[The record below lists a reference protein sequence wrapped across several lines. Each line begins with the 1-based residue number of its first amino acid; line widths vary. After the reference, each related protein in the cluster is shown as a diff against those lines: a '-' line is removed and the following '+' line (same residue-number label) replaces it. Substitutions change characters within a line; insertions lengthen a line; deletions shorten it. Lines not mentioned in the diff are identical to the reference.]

1 MRIVSVGGG
10 PAALYFAILRKKR
23 HPEDDIVLYERNLP
37 YQTFGWGVV
46 FSDDTLSQFEA
57 ADKASHDAIV
67 ARFAHWTDI
76 DNFYLGERVRSTGH
90 GFAGMGRKELLN
102 VLQERCE
109 ALGVRLEFEREVD
122 DIDALRASADLLIG
136 ADGVN
141 SKVRTRYADR
151 FKPSIDWRACRFNW
165 LGSDKRFDAFTFIFE
180 QNEHGIFTVHGY
192 PFDDAR
198 STFIVECDE
207 ATFQRAG
214 LETMGTGEMLAYFE
228 KLFSKNL
235 DGHKLLVNKP
245 EWRRFPT
252 VKNEHWHF
260 DNVVLMGDA
269 VRTAHFS
276 IGSGTK
282 LAMEDAIA
290 LAGALDAH
298 PDLQQALGAYEAE
311 RKESSS
317 RLQRVAADSTLL
329 FEHVKRYYGR
339 QTPLQ
344 FAFNLMTR
352 SKRITYENL
361 RLRDPALVA
370 AVTREFAE
378 RAGQTDLTRPPMFTP
393 ITLRGMTVENRVVVS
408 PMCMYSAHDGVPDD
422 FHLVHYGALALGG
435 AGLIFTEMTNVS
447 AEGRITP
454 GCTGIYDGQQTA
466 AWKRITDF
474 VHARSRAKIALQ
486 LGHAGR
492 KASTRVMWEGMDE
505 PLASG
510 NWPIVSASPIAYK
523 PGSQTPRE
531 LSRKG
536 MDLVIDDF
544 RTATLRGL
552 EAGFDMIE
560 VHMAHGYL
568 LASFLSPLTNV
579 RTDEYGGELAAR
591 AKFPL
596 EVLEAVRALWP
607 ADKPLSVRISAIDWE
622 EGGLT
627 EEESVAL
634 AIMLKARGVD
644 IVHVSTGQTTPNA
657 KPVFGRMWQT
667 RFSDRIRHEADV
679 PTIAVGNIATG
690 DQINTII
697 AAGRADL
704 CAVARPHLSDPHFT
718 LHAAAEQSVDVPW
731 PPPYAAGRPPRAP
744 TPK

>member
-1 MRIVSVGGG
+1 M
-10 PAALYFAILRKKR
+10 
-23 HPEDDIVLYERNLP
+23 
-37 YQTFGWGVV
+37 
-46 FSDDTLSQFEA
+46 
-57 ADKASHDAIV
+57 
-67 ARFAHWTDI
+67 
-76 DNFYLGERVRSTGH
+76 
-90 GFAGMGRKELLN
+90 
-102 VLQERCE
+102 
-109 ALGVRLEFEREVD
+109 
-122 DIDALRASADLLIG
+122 
-136 ADGVN
+136 
-141 SKVRTRYADR
+141 
-151 FKPSIDWRACRFNW
+151 
-165 LGSDKRFDAFTFIFE
+165 
-180 QNEHGIFTVHGY
+180 
-192 PFDDAR
+192 
-198 STFIVECDE
+198 
-207 ATFQRAG
+207 
-214 LETMGTGEMLAYFE
+214 
-228 KLFSKNL
+228 
-235 DGHKLLVNKP
+235 
-245 EWRRFPT
+245 
-252 VKNEHWHF
+252 
-260 DNVVLMGDA
+260 
-269 VRTAHFS
+269 
-276 IGSGTK
+276 
-282 LAMEDAIA
+282 
-290 LAGALDAH
+290 
-298 PDLQQALGAYEAE
+298 
-311 RKESSS
+311 
-317 RLQRVAADSTLL
+317 
-329 FEHVKRYYGR
+329 
-339 QTPLQ
+339 
-344 FAFNLMTR
+344 
-352 SKRITYENL
+352 
-361 RLRDPALVA
+361 
-370 AVTREFAE
+370 TREFAE